1 MALKCIL
8 WGIYGMYVCLYMCM
22 CVFIG
27 PFLNNLYVYQ
37 DLKQKQNKN
46 KKINLNKISG
56 PKFKIKTKKIYP
68 KIFIKIKI

>member
-27 PFLNNLYVYQ
+27 PFLNNLYVSQ

-46 KKINLNKISG
+46 KKINLNKN
-56 PKFKIKTKKIYP
+56 KKI
-68 KIFIKIKI
+68 